1 MGIDYNTITV
11 TDGLV
16 AYWDV
21 ANTRSY
27 SGSGLT
33 LNGLIGGLGAT
44 LVNGVAYSGNNLGY
58 LTFDGSNDYV
68 NAANPSELQLTT
80 GTICVWCRTSS
91 PGSGYRGIV
100 AKQYAYGIFY
110 NSNNLTLYDWAV
122 PRGNDTGVN
131 LADGNW
137 KHISFSFQSGVTN
150 GSVLYLNSVGILTT
164 TYTISNNNSNLFI
177 GSEQNASQNANCNIS
192 VVNIYNRVLSAA
204 EIIKNYTATKSR
216 YGL

>member
-27 SGSGLT
+27 AGTGLT
-33 LNGLIGGLGAT
+33 LNGLVGGLGAT
-44 LVNGVAYSGNNLGY
+44 LVNGVAYSSNNLGY

-68 NAANPSELQLTT
+68 NAANPAELQLTT

-137 KHISFSFQSGVTN
+137 KHVSFTFQSGVTN

-177 GSEQNASQNANCNIS
+177 GSEQNANQNANCNIS
-192 VVNIYNRVLSAA
+192 LVHIYNRVLSAT
-204 EIIKNYTATKSR
+204 EIVKNYNATKSR